1 MVKDEHSNF
10 NYSISQPFQKLHKNW
25 TELFGDDTSR
35 QGKQLSNQSNRFQAS
50 FQVVSLYML
59 IVRIMYSSIPYIR
72 KDESEQQKDKIFKRN
87 RQ

>member
-1 MVKDEHSNF
+1 MVKDDHSNF
-10 NYSISQPFQKLHKNW
+10 NYSIRQPFQKLQKDW